1 MASGKME
8 HTTMRL
14 CSITVLGAVEIGSFV
29 AGCGGQPQDHAQPT
43 DVSYSIGVEA
53 ATVTGLPNC
62 TSSNNGT
69 VGYVTLTSA
78 LWECTADNWAKVP
91 CNAGNAGDLAY
102 SASNGLLVACSDA
115 SWIEIALP
123 KGATGATGA
132 TGAAGATGATG
143 ATGSQ
148 GLTGMNGMNGM
159 NGATGVAGASGPQG
173 PAGVNGMNGNNGL
186 DGATGATGASGAAGA
201 TGAAGPQ
208 GPAGSTGATG
218 ATGPA
223 GAAAGATTQVGE
235 AGIYSQLTSQGSYFS
250 TDTMLPGTFTAE
262 FTGFCVI
269 HAYMQLADWGTL
281 TSDDYAVGLAA
292 SDDTTSGAVDSGG
305 GGTCTFP
312 IPGGSCAEDGSFA
325 VTAGD
330 VVEVGCSV
338 SGTSGF
344 VNSQIECTVDWVC
357 SAN

>member
-1 MASGKME
+1 MQHYCLGSGRD
-8 HTTMRL
+8 RL
-14 CSITVLGAVEIGSFV
+14 VRRRVWRPAAGPRAADGRVLFDRGR
-29 AGCGGQPQDHAQPT
+29 GCDR
-43 DVSYSIGVEA
+43 E
-53 ATVTGLPNC
+53 TGLPNC

-173 PAGVNGMNGNNGL
+173 PAG
-186 DGATGATGASGAAGA
+186 
-201 TGAAGPQ
+201 
-208 GPAGSTGATG
+208 
-218 ATGPA
+218 
-223 GAAAGATTQVGE
+223 
-235 AGIYSQLTSQGSYFS
+235 
-250 TDTMLPGTFTAE
+250 
-262 FTGFCVI
+262 
-269 HAYMQLADWGTL
+269 
-281 TSDDYAVGLAA
+281 
-292 SDDTTSGAVDSGG
+292 
-305 GGTCTFP
+305 
-312 IPGGSCAEDGSFA
+312 
-325 VTAGD
+325 
-330 VVEVGCSV
+330 
-338 SGTSGF
+338 
-344 VNSQIECTVDWVC
+344 
-357 SAN
+357 